1 MISTILAGVGGGILL
16 EALGMLGAG
25 AGKKAAVGL
34 GVKVVWRLLV
44 LLHRLRDRMSDDE
57 KKEADDLTAQASRL

>member
-1 MISTILAGVGGGILL
+1 
-16 EALGMLGAG
+16 MLGAG